1 MTYAYRTSTISGKYL
16 PKAYQSC
23 FGSRV
28 NMNRKAAPMFW
39 KKEFAWSY
47 STVERLAIAKSK
59 RLGNI
64 FREYA
69 RYCTVHGVQYIFK
82 DNSSLIERFD
92 ILNSFNGKKHKYLR
106 NSNHTSTTTFMLFQM
121 HLVSHR
127 VNQFCLR

>member
-1 MTYAYRTSTISGKYL
+1 LTYAYRASTLSGRRL

-28 NMNRKAAPMFW
+28 NMNPKPAPMFW

-92 ILNSFNGKKHKYLR
+92 ILNSFNSKKHKYLH
-106 NSNHTSTTTFMLFQM
+106 NSNHTSTTTCILFQV
-121 HLVSHR
+121 HLVSDR